1 MLEVFEVSV
10 SSTALFILM
19 FAVAAVVM
27 PPAVSGLTS
36 WWSIR
41 LRRWGYSLRSA
52 RVRFTTRVRE
62 SLRSAWKRFTARVR
76 MALRR
81 FLEDGDR

>member
-1 MLEVFEVSV
+1 MDRRGPKVLNIFEVSV

-41 LRRWGYSLRSA
+41 LRRWGYCLRGA
-52 RVRFTTRVRE
+52 R
-62 SLRSAWKRFTARVR
+62 ARFTARVR
-76 MALRR
+76 EALRR
-81 FLEDGDR
+81 FLDEGNL